1 MMKSFISRRR
11 KFLINKDLQLRL
23 LFASLFYVFLF
34 IAVIGSALFIPLF
47 MELERAHGSSLK
59 VQQAAKILLYLHANF
74 WPVVPLSL
82 VLIAILSIR
91 ISHRVAGPLYRITHV
106 LDALKDGN
114 LSKAIHSRKGDH
126 LAAEIEITNQ
136 MLETL
141 RVKVA
146 EIQKAQEDLNDVI
159 VAFSDVIGHASGE
172 EMALR
177 MNDIREKETTLGER
191 IRYFKIKQ

>member
-1 MMKSFISRRR
+1 MTSFISRRR
-11 KFLINKDLQLRL
+11 KFLINKDLQFGL

-82 VLIAILSIR
+82 VLIAMLSIR
-91 ISHRVAGPLYRITHV
+91 ISHRVAGPLYRITRV
-106 LDALKDGN
+106 LDALKGGN

-126 LAAEIEITNQ
+126 LDAEIEITNQ
-136 MLETL
+136 MLESL

-172 EMALR
+172 EVALR
-177 MNDIREKETTLGER
+177 MKDLREKGIMLKEK
-191 IRYFKIKQ
+191 IRYFKIEE

>member
-1 MMKSFISRRR
+1 MKSFISRRR
-11 KFLINKDLQLRL
+11 KFLINKDLQFRL
-23 LFASLFYVFLF
+23 LSASLFYVLLF
-34 IAVIGSALFIPLF
+34 VAVLGSALFIPLF
-47 MELERAHGSSLK
+47 TELEKAHGSSLK

-74 WPVVPLSL
+74 WPAVLLSL

-91 ISHRVAGPLYRITHV
+91 TSHRVAGPLYRITRV

-114 LSKAIHSRKGDH
+114 LSNAIHPRKGDR
-126 LAAEIEITNQ
+126 LAAEIKTTNQ

-141 RVKVA
+141 RIKVA
-146 EIQKAQEDLNDVI
+146 EIQKAQKDLNHAI
-159 VAFSDVIGHASGE
+159 AACSEVIGHASGE

-191 IRYFKIKQ
+191 ILYFKIEQ